1 MHSTS
6 GGVQRIDLGAALP
19 VILEAYPHRQGEKIG
34 EALLEPLVAGD
45 LTANV
50 ADHPAEAGAQE
61 LEFSPRPIE
70 LVGMGFPIPPFNWTP
85 CLSVLISVSAGPA
98 QLRRQPGGSGR
109 PGSFDD
115 LVGADLGSIAA
126 PMAMPMTASGAE
138 PSSYLNSA
146 ATGLAPHPTLGEFS

>member
-1 MHSTS
+1 M
-6 GGVQRIDLGAALP
+6 QRIDLGAALP
-19 VILEAYPHRQGEKIG
+19 VILEAYPHRQREKIG

-61 LEFSPRPIE
+61 LEFSPR
-70 LVGMGFPIPPFNWTP
+70 
-85 CLSVLISVSAGPA
+85 LSVLISVSAGPA
-98 QLRRQPGGSGR
+98 QLRRQPAGSGR

-126 PMAMPMTASGAE
+126 PMAMPMTASGVE
-138 PSSYLNSA
+138 RSSYLNSA